1 MHRVAIG
8 DLVKIK
14 EPVFVEKTLYHTVG
28 VVMRVREA
36 QRTGLIEYTDPRRIY
51 KEHPEIY
58 ASRDGGD
65 FSPLYLVYTSG
76 GRTEELFG
84 DEIEVISS
92 VS

>member
-1 MHRVAIG
+1 MHRLVIG
-8 DLVKIK
+8 DLVVIK

-36 QRTGLIEYTDPRRIY
+36 QRSGLIEYTDPRRIY

-58 ASRDGGD
+58 ASRDD
-65 FSPLYLVYTSG
+65 SNYSPLYLVYTSN
-76 GRTEELFG
+76 GRTEELFS

-92 VS
+92 IS